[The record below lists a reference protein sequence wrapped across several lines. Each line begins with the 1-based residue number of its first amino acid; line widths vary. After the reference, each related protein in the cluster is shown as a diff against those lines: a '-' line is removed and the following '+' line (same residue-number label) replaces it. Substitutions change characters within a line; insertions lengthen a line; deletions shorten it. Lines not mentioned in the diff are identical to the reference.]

1 MRRRGNKSNKVNNF
15 LFGFKGLNL
24 TRVQVPNVK
33 LRPAEKGTMPRPTFE
48 DCWAQE
54 TQLGSDDTMLLDR
67 CPRPFKGLVICATGI
82 PDKVRGAYFIDI
94 IRD

>member
-15 LFGFKGLNL
+15 FCSINTL
-24 TRVQVPNVK
+24 TREQVPNVK
-33 LRPAEKGTMPRPTFE
+33 LRPAEKGVSRPTFD

-82 PDKVRGAYFIDI
+82 PDKVKDTYFYK
-94 IRD
+94 